1 MTIAG
6 HGEAGRIDE
15 RRDGRP
21 RWSTGAVAERGRHR
35 RARPPRA
42 ARGRRPSRIAI
53 ALRSR
58 GHLSALRLGT
68 LQLGT
73 LRLEADAR
81 VDARDEAPPGTR
93 SLSSRGK
100 VDVMGL
106 SVGRTRVRTGNLRFD
121 LRGTLDAPSGGLTM
135 SARDVVLAP
144 DAPKID
150 SIALDAKGSR
160 GGTLTVRAAVS
171 GPRLRGGLRA
181 HGSATAAAA
190 DVTLDGLSLDVTT
203 TAYRQKLDLERPAQ
217 IRYRAGDELAV
228 EHLALRGAGARFTGE
243 AVLDAAY
250 RLPPA
255 RRDPLAR
262 LRARA
267 PARIRRRPAA
277 HGCAAPGDAG
287 PAPRDG
293 ATRRHHAVRRG
304 AAPPR
309 CGCARRG
316 GARRCAHAGNPRQ
329 RRRPPQEQQGAAAS
343 HPVRRAPA
351 RAPGDHGRHRVPRSR
366 R

>member
-1 MTIAG
+1 MTV
-6 HGEAGRIDE
+6 DL
-15 RRDGRP
+15 DG
-21 RWSTGAVAERGRHR
+21 R
-35 RARPPRA
+35 RARLPNGA
-42 ARGRRPSRIAI
+42 GIAGRGHLELHAEGTLPDRIAV
-53 ALRSR
+53 RSR

-73 LRLEADAR
+73 LRLDADAR
-81 VDARDEAPPGTR
+81 VDARDGAPPGTR

-121 LRGTLDAPSGGLTM
+121 LRGTVDAPSGGLTM

-150 SIALDAKGSR
+150 SFALDARGSR
-160 GGTLTVRAAVS
+160 GGMLAVRAAVS
-171 GPRLRGGLRA
+171 GPRLRGGMRA

-203 TAYRQKLDLERPAQ
+203 TAYRQKLDLERPAR
-217 IRYRAGDELAV
+217 IRYRAGEEIAV

-262 LRARA
+262 LALELRHASVGGLPPTDARLAGDARPGAARRRDSTPPCRPPRRSSTSTRMCRSRWRATVRPRWQPAATPSSTSRATRCACKPSRSSSASSRARGS
-267 PARIRRRPAA
+267 RE
-277 HGCAAPGDAG
+277 
-287 PAPRDG
+287 APR
-293 ATRRHHAVRRG
+293 
-304 AAPPR
+304 P
-309 CGCARRG
+309 
-316 GARRCAHAGNPRQ
+316 
-329 RRRPPQEQQGAAAS
+329 S
-343 HPVRRAPA
+343 I
-351 RAPGDHGRHRVPRSR
+351 
-366 R
+366 